1 MIRHSRSYFISVH
14 ESGGRAS
21 YLRTCRCRKKPG
33 FSHVK
38 QIHGHKTTSNIL
50 ITVPSKD
57 FLNTSRSI
65 DRTGR
70 EELDITYETLGVRSW
85 KRLKYNR

>member
-1 MIRHSRSYFISVH
+1 
-14 ESGGRAS
+14 
-21 YLRTCRCRKKPG
+21 
-33 FSHVK
+33 
-38 QIHGHKTTSNIL
+38 L